1 MTTQDYVMAKIKQA
15 LDNARGN
22 ETKARQQIIAWTYE
36 DTKLLHD
43 LAKPHLT
50 GIIAHAIS
58 RVKRMEERGED
69 ALKPEPMPQPASDAD
84 LDGMFGMELLKAIAG
99 EGAAKFGMGSSGGHR
114 PMPKRGQ
121 ASQQHIDALKMIAR
135 KGKPKN

>member
-1 MTTQDYVMAKIKQA
+1 MSQDYVISKIKQA
-15 LDNARGN
+15 LKIARGN

-43 LAKPHLT
+43 LAKPHMT

-69 ALKPEPMPQPASDAD
+69 TIKPEPVSTPISDPE
-84 LDGMFGMELLKAIAG
+84 LDGTFGIELLKAIA
-99 EGAAKFGMGSSGGHR
+99 EGGSAKFGTDGGDR
-114 PMPKRGQ
+114 PAPKRGA
-121 ASQQHIDALKMIAR
+121 ASQQHIDALKLMAQ
-135 KGKPKN
+135 KSKSGK